1 MAFEGGSRRGGRRSH
16 RPSGASVT
24 PRAAD
29 GAATILVVDDDN
41 SVRVTLG
48 AVLSDAG
55 HGVSLSATGS
65 EALAKLRTRE
75 FDVVLADLRLDD
87 MDGIRIVQQARR
99 RWPDTVSLILTGYA
113 SVESAI
119 QALRAGA
126 YDYLC
131 KPCPADE
138 LLLTVARAVEHRRMR
153 IQLRRQVRDLETAID
168 TARELHSALSTRLEG
183 TSALL
188 RERDRVIATVCAEL
202 RVSFVAIAGLIDS
215 VVAQVH
221 AQGEAGQ
228 PIEAYLAQIR
238 LELETLAK
246 RVTDA
251 VSITRTES
259 IQIPPPD
266 RRAPAVAITVAPGRD
281 IGSAARP
288 DVR

>member
-1 MAFEGGSRRGGRRSH
+1 
-16 RPSGASVT
+16 
-24 PRAAD
+24 
-29 GAATILVVDDDN
+29 VVDDDN